1 MRALIN
7 GLPEDA
13 LSLTD
18 RAIQYGDG
26 LFETIAVTNGKPR
39 LWSLHMERLAA
50 GCLRLGIAMP
60 DESRLAA
67 ELSLLFAGCQRGI
80 LKIIITRGAGGR
92 GYRPDPLSVPNR
104 ILIRHDWPCY
114 PQTYYDQG
122 IALHLCQ
129 TRLGHQPRLAG
140 IKHLNR
146 LEQVLARSEW
156 DDPDIAE
163 GLMLDYQDRVIEGT
177 MSNLFLV
184 MHERLVTPIIDNCGI
199 CGVMRQH
206 VLSTAR
212 QLGWE
217 VREQQVSLEDLC
229 QAKALFVTN
238 SIIGAWPVREIIGLA
253 KYEPGQISQ
262 LLREITLK

>member
-13 LSLTD
+13 LNLAD
-18 RAIQYGDG
+18 RAIHYGDG
-26 LFETIAVTNGKPR
+26 VFETIAVKDGKPC
-39 LWSLHMERLAA
+39 LWLLHMQRLAA
-50 GCLRLGIAMP
+50 GCLRLGITMP
-60 DESRLAA
+60 DESQLAA
-67 ELSLLFAGCQRGI
+67 ELGQLFAECQRGV

-92 GYRPDPLSVPNR
+92 GYRPDPLLVLNR
-104 ILIRHDWPCY
+104 ILIRHDWPSY
-114 PQTYYDQG
+114 PQKYYDEG
-122 IALHLCQ
+122 ITLQVCQ

-156 DDPDIAE
+156 DDPAIAE
-163 GLMLDYQDRVIEGT
+163 GLMLDYQDWVIEGT

-184 MHERLVTPIIDNCGI
+184 MHEKLVTPIIENCGI
-199 CGVMRQH
+199 RGVMRQH

-217 VREQQVSLEDLC
+217 AEEQRVSLEDLR
-229 QAKALFVTN
+229 QADAIFVTN

-253 KYEPGQISQ
+253 KYEPGQISHR
-262 LLREITLK
+262 LREITLI